1 MRVALYCRVST
12 DEQALHG
19 LSIEAQ
25 KAALEKWAA
34 NHTIIDFYIDGG
46 VSARKSILK
55 RPELQRLLK
64 DVERDKIDLIAFTK
78 LDRWT
83 RNIREYYK
91 AQDILDAHNV
101 AWRAIQEDYETETAS
116 GRLKVNIMLSIA
128 QDEADRTSERV
139 KAVFEEK
146 RRKGEVLN
154 GHMPYGIKYDGE
166 MKPGKDADKV
176 KILFDRYIAIRS
188 VTALAGETAQLV
200 GRTFSPR
207 GLKQMLQNPKYVQA
221 GIVTQ
226 ETFDHVQEIM
236 KIRTVRNSR
245 SDRIYLFSGLLI
257 CPVCGRRLSV
267 RTRIWNGKE
276 YIYYKCDHYAKEKS
290 CTYKGGVREDKLED
304 YLLDTI
310 VRVVK
315 GHTLRI
321 RKKQK
326 KVDVPALK
334 KKLDRLTD
342 LYVEGMISREDF
354 DSRSSPLRDEIRVA
368 ESTHEPN
375 VDEIID
381 ALDAYSTLSKKAQK
395 AFWSF
400 LIKSIVPTENG
411 FNITLF

>member
-34 NHTIIDFYIDGG
+34 NHTVIDYYIDLGI
-46 VSARKSILK
+46 SARKSILK

-64 DVERDKIDLIAFTK
+64 DVEQDKIDLIVFTK

-154 GHMPYGIKYDGE
+154 GHMPFGIKYDGE
-166 MKPGKDADKV
+166 LKPGKDAEKV
-176 KILFDRYIAIRS
+176 KILFNRYIATRS
-188 VTALAGETAQLV
+188 MYALVGECISLV

-207 GLKQMLQNPKYVQA
+207 GLKQMLSNPKYVQA
-221 GIVTQ
+221 GVVSQ
-226 ETFDHVQEIM
+226 ETFDQAQEIM
-236 KIRTVRNSR
+236 KIRTIRNSR
-245 SDRIYLFSGLLI
+245 TDRVYLFSGLLF
-257 CPVCGRRLSV
+257 CPQCGKRLVVRRNV
-267 RTRIWNGKE
+267 WNGVE
-276 YIYYKCDHYAKEKS
+276 YIYYRCDHYSKEKS
-290 CTYKGGVREDKLED
+290 CTWSGGIREDKLED
-304 YLLDTI
+304 YLLTKI

-315 GHTLRI
+315 GHTLAI

-354 DSRSSPLRDEIRVA
+354 DSRSAPIRDEIRVA
-368 ESTHEPN
+368 DATHEPDLTQIMDA
-375 VDEIID
+375 VDV
-381 ALDAYSTLSKKAQK
+381 YPTLSKKAQK
-395 AFWSF
+395 AFWSA
-400 LIKSIVPTENG
+400 LVKSIVPTENG
-411 FNITLF
+411 YNITLF